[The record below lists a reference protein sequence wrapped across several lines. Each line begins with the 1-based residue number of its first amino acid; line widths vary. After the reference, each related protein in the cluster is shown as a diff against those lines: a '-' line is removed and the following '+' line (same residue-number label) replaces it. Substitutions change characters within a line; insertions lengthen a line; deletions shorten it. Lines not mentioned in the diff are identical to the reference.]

1 MSDML
6 EIDIRGEYKPIM
18 VIVSY
23 RKDNDFYL
31 ETHDILESGNIG
43 AGKPLSEY
51 AVRKIADSF
60 TSKKL
65 KKKESDSTV
74 LKGFLPDNLIY
85 LDQNNAKS
93 DHIAWFMNKRKAD
106 LYFDKRVKIPDGKG
120 NMPMTLFIWN
130 GSLNVFALKSEP
142 KSLDDKVYEAP
153 FPNISDSGFVCLG
166 NTKRQD
172 KPKIFETAIKV
183 YETAFFQSR
192 FTDEGLDRRLANISM
207 VQLWKEN
214 MASKKEFNDDYL
226 KPHGKYKTIGDVI
239 KAKFGKEALSR

>member
-65 KKKESDSTV
+65 KRKENDSMI
-74 LKGFLPDNLIY
+74 LKGFLPDNLLY
-85 LDQNNAKS
+85 LDQNTIKS
-93 DHIAWFMNKRKAD
+93 SHIAWFMDKRKAD
-106 LYFDKRVKIPDGKG
+106 LYFDKKVRIKDGKG

-130 GSLNVFALKSEP
+130 GFLSIYSIKRKPESLSDN
-142 KSLDDKVYEAP
+142 VYEAP
-153 FPNISDSGFVCLG
+153 FPNISNDGSVCLG

-172 KPKIFETAIKV
+172 KPKTFETAIKV

-226 KPHGKYKTIGDVI
+226 KPHGKYKTIEDVI